1 MLFNRGGSRDI
12 EQFATELARDFAKAY
27 PLSAAQGERNAEK
40 KLARA
45 IDTACGRAVAFQ
57 KEKKLGV
64 YGKAKLG
71 TTFKWELKAL
81 GYGDEFIDEF
91 TRKLLLHLSG

>member
-1 MLFNRGGSRDI
+1 MLFNRVRGRDI
-12 EQFATELARDFAKAY
+12 EQFATELAQDFAKAY
-27 PLSAAQGERNAEK
+27 PLADAQGDRNTLK

-45 IDTACGRAVAFQ
+45 IDDACGRAAAFQ

-71 TTFKWELKAL
+71 TTFKWELKSH
-81 GYGDEFIDEF
+81 GYRDDFIDEF